1 MRTNSCEMLCCGMAL
16 VGVGGVLFAPQAR
29 ADEVAYLV
37 NVTVRPG
44 YHFANT
50 DDALSYG
57 RGICDKIA
65 KDRLYG
71 LIIGDVTTDFATT
84 DDYQASYLITQ
95 AANELCPSMI
105 WQLRRSAADY
115 QPSMS

>member
-1 MRTNSCEMLCCGMAL
+1 MVRAAAL
-16 VGVGGVLFAPQAR
+16 VVVGGVLFAPPAR

-44 YHFANT
+44 YHFANA
-50 DDALSYG
+50 DDALGYG

-65 KDRLYG
+65 KDRPYG
-71 LIIGDVTTDFATT
+71 LLIDDVKADFATT

-95 AANELCPSMI
+95 AANELCPSLI
-105 WQLRRSAADY
+105 WQLRRSAASY
-115 QPSMS
+115 QPPMS